1 MAPTH
6 GACFQSPIIIQI
18 LPPQQLTYTGCINDQ
33 SRRLN
38 IADVTGTTSYD
49 VTGTTSYDVTGTTS
63 YDVKG
68 TTSDDVIKTTSND
81 AQKMTSND
89 VTIFASSDAVTQ
101 QDYGL
106 QSFSIQSQNII
117 YGNQTQDSQSSI
129 TQAAKQPILEIFG
142 WADSNRFKQSIS
154 PIAGIF

>member
-38 IADVTGTTSYD
+38 IA
-49 VTGTTSYDVTGTTS
+49 DVTGTTS

-117 YGNQTQDSQSSI
+117 YGNQ
-129 TQAAKQPILEIFG
+129 P
-142 WADSNRFKQSIS
+142 
-154 PIAGIF
+154 

>member
-49 VTGTTSYDVTGTTS
+49 VTGTTSYDV
-63 YDVKG
+63 KG

-89 VTIFASSDAVTQ
+89 VTIFASSDALTQ

>member
-33 SRRLN
+33 SRWLN
-38 IADVTGTTSYD
+38 IAD

>member
-38 IADVTGTTSYD
+38 IA
-49 VTGTTSYDVTGTTS
+49 DVTGTTS

>member
-38 IADVTGTTSYD
+38 IADI
-49 VTGTTSYDVTGTTS
+49 TGTTSYDVTGTTS

>member
-38 IADVTGTTSYD
+38 IAD

-129 TQAAKQPILEIFG
+129 TEAAKQPILEIFG

>member
-38 IADVTGTTSYD
+38 IAD

>member
-38 IADVTGTTSYD
+38 IAD

-129 TQAAKQPILEIFG
+129 TQAAKQPILENFG